1 MSGWALVPTRSCIIS
16 FFSFHKHDRAKK
28 SVLATVH
35 ALATAASDSY
45 YPLRQQEG
53 LELLITDRA
62 VAIRV
67 DLLRE
72 NRLSLFEL
80 SLCLSRPVLVKRS
93 FLV

>member
-72 NRLSLFEL
+72 NRVSLFEL
-80 SLCLSRPVLVKRS
+80 SLCLSRAVLVKCS
-93 FLV
+93 F